1 MKKMSKLFAAALM
14 SLAAFGSAQAMDLTV
29 FDGTATSRTSPI
41 NVYYYDTPGSQS
53 QVIFPASDLTEMV
66 GCEINSMKFYLNNAP
81 TVTSEGEIRISLGYV
96 DVIEF
101 PNTSFF
107 TEGLTQVA
115 TYVIPSGATE
125 LLITFDT
132 PFMYTG
138 GNLLF
143 DAYLVTKG
151 NEISSSY
158 FYGVTPL
165 YYSANSRSQREKFL
179 PKTTFDYTPQ
189 EYKAVV
195 TPQEVN
201 FGAVSKGSVVNQE
214 VTLKNA
220 GRNAFTPTFGTI
232 AAPFSINAQPVEL
245 ASGESMTFSVA
256 FDAANAG
263 TYAESFTIDCGAAG
277 TITVPVAASCVTEVL
292 VADGTDKNAY
302 VPVIVLSYDATG
314 LNYTQMIYPASMLTA
329 LNGKKI
335 NSLTF
340 YTDAPMTKIS
350 GGKIQLS
357 LKEVDFTAFVDD
369 QVNDMTVVAEVTP
382 AFNGDEMLLT
392 FDTPFEYNGGNLAV
406 EVNVTEPG
414 EYDYYG
420 TGSYFMGQKMDEYV
434 SFYWDSYWGSGY
446 QSDFLPKATF
456 GYVDEVAPQPE
467 WEIGDVNHD
476 GKVAISD
483 VTALIDYLLGDTS
496 SAPAEA
502 NVNGDDGVTIADV
515 TALIDKL
522 LAGN

>member
-29 FDGTATSRTSPI
+29 FDGTETSRLEPI
-41 NVYYYDTPGSQS
+41 NIYWYDNSNNHS
-53 QVIFPASDLTEMV
+53 QVIFPESALTEMV
-66 GCEINSMKFYLNNAP
+66 GCEINSLKFYLDRNIS
-81 TVTSEGEIRISLGYV
+81 VTKDGVLQISLGVTEQDRY
-96 DVIEF
+96 
-101 PNTSFF
+101 TSSAYL
-107 TEGLTQVA
+107 TEGLTVV
-115 TYVIPSGATE
+115 TNYTIPDGVSE
-125 LLITFDT
+125 LEITFDQ
-132 PFMYTG
+132 PFMYNG
-138 GNLLF
+138 GNLVF
-143 DAYLVTKG
+143 DCNTITPG
-151 NEISSSY
+151 NEITGY
-158 FYGVTPL
+158 FYGVNP
-165 YYSANSRSQREKFL
+165 YYNSAISRDVLHQFL

-201 FGAVSKGSVVNQE
+201 FGAVSKGNVVNQE

-220 GRNAFTPTFGTI
+220 GRNAFTPAFGSI

-302 VPVIVLSYDATG
+302 VPVIIVNYNETG

-335 NSLTF
+335 NSLKF

-414 EYDYYG
+414 EYSYSG

-434 SFYWDSYWGSGY
+434 SFYWDSYWESGT
-446 QSDFLPKATF
+446 QSDFLPKANF

>member
-1 MKKMSKLFAAALM
+1 MSKFFAAALM

-29 FDGTATSRTSPI
+29 FDGSETSRTSPI
-41 NVYYYDTPGSQS
+41 NVYYYDTPGSRS
-53 QVIFPASDLTEMV
+53 QVIFPASELTEME
-66 GCEINSMKFYLNNAP
+66 GCEINSIKFYLDNPA
-81 TVTSEGEIRISLGYV
+81 TVTSEGEIRISLGGV
-96 DVIEF
+96 D
-101 PNTSFF
+101 TDTYSTASFF
-107 TEGLTQVA
+107 EVDMVQVA
-115 TYVIPSGATE
+115 TYVIPSGTTE

-132 PFMYTG
+132 PYMYTG

-143 DAYLVTKG
+143 DAYIATKG
-151 NEISSSY
+151 SEIARSY
-158 FYGVTPL
+158 FYGIKPL
-165 YYSANSRSQREKFL
+165 YYSAISRGQREQFL

-220 GRNAFTPTFGTI
+220 GGNAFTPAFGTI
-232 AAPFSINAQPVEL
+232 AAPFSIDAQPVEL
-245 ASGESMTFSVA
+245 ASGESMTFTVT

-263 TYAESFTIDCGAAG
+263 TFAESFTIDCGAAG
-277 TITVPVAASCVTEVL
+277 TITVPVAASCVTEVA
-292 VADGTDKNAY
+292 VADGTDKSGY
-302 VPVIVLSYDATG
+302 VPVIVLNYNETG

-335 NSLTF
+335 NNLKF

-357 LKEVDFTAFVDD
+357 LKEVDFTEFVDD
-369 QVNDMTVVAEVTP
+369 QVNEMTVVAEVVPVFDGTEMQL
-382 AFNGDEMLLT
+382 AFDA
-392 FDTPFEYNGGNLAV
+392 PFEYNGGNLAV
-406 EVNVTEPG
+406 EVKVTEPG
-414 EYDYYG
+414 DYNYSG
-420 TGSYFMGQKMDEYV
+420 TGSYFMGQNMDEYV
-434 SFYWDSYWGSGY
+434 SFYWDAYWGTGT
-446 QSDFLPKATF
+446 QSVFLPKATF
-456 GYVDEVAPQPE
+456 GYLDEVAPQPE

-476 GKVAISD
+476 HKVTIAD
-483 VTALIDYLLGDTS
+483 VTALIDYLLADPS

-502 NVNGDDGVTIADV
+502 DVNGVGGVSIADV

-522 LAGN
+522 LSGEN

>member
-1 MKKMSKLFAAALM
+1 MSKLFAAALM

-476 GKVAISD
+476 GKVAIND

>member
-1 MKKMSKLFAAALM
+1 MSKLFAAALM

-29 FDGTATSRTSPI
+29 FDGTEISRLEPI
-41 NVYYYDTPGSQS
+41 NIYYYDYSNNHS
-53 QVIFPASDLTEMV
+53 QVIFPESALTEMV
-66 GCEINSMKFYLNNAP
+66 GCEINSLKFYLDRNIS
-81 TVTSEGEIRISLGYV
+81 VTKDGVLQISLGVTEQDRY
-96 DVIEF
+96 
-101 PNTSFF
+101 TSSAYL
-107 TEGLTQVA
+107 TEGLTVV
-115 TYVIPSGATE
+115 TNYTIPNGVSE
-125 LLITFDT
+125 LEITFDQ
-132 PFMYTG
+132 PYMYNG
-138 GNLLF
+138 GNLVF
-143 DAYLVTKG
+143 DCNLMARDVLH
-151 NEISSSY
+151 
-158 FYGVTPL
+158 
-165 YYSANSRSQREKFL
+165 QFL

-220 GRNAFTPTFGTI
+220 GRNAFTPAFGSI

-245 ASGESMTFSVA
+245 ASGESMTFSVT

-502 NVNGDDGVTIADV
+502 NVNGDSVITIADV

>member
-1 MKKMSKLFAAALM
+1 MSKLFAAALM

-41 NVYYYDTPGSQS
+41 NVYYYDTPNSQS

-189 EYKAVV
+189 AYKAVV

-220 GRNAFTPTFGTI
+220 GLNAFTPAFGSI

-263 TYAESFTIDCGAAG
+263 TYAESFTVDCGAAG

-302 VPVIVLSYDATG
+302 VPVIVLNYNETG

-335 NSLTF
+335 NSLKF

-414 EYDYYG
+414 EYSYSG
-420 TGSYFMGQKMDEYV
+420 TGSYFLGMNMDESV
-434 SFYWDSYWGSGY
+434 SFYWDSYWGTGT
-446 QSDFLPKATF
+446 QTVFLPKATF

>member
-476 GKVAISD
+476 GKVAIND

>member
-1 MKKMSKLFAAALM
+1 
-14 SLAAFGSAQAMDLTV
+14 
-29 FDGTATSRTSPI
+29 
-41 NVYYYDTPGSQS
+41 
-53 QVIFPASDLTEMV
+53 MV
-66 GCEINSMKFYLNNAP
+66 A
-81 TVTSEGEIRISLGYV
+81 
-96 DVIEF
+96 
-101 PNTSFF
+101 
-107 TEGLTQVA
+107 
-115 TYVIPSGATE
+115 
-125 LLITFDT
+125 
-132 PFMYTG
+132 
-138 GNLLF
+138 
-143 DAYLVTKG
+143 G
-151 NEISSSY
+151 NEITGY
-158 FYGVTPL
+158 FYGVNP
-165 YYSANSRSQREKFL
+165 YYNSAISRDVLHQFL

-220 GRNAFTPTFGTI
+220 GRNAFTPAFGSI

-245 ASGESMTFSVA
+245 ASGESMTFSVT

-502 NVNGDDGVTIADV
+502 NVNGDSVITIADV

>member
-1 MKKMSKLFAAALM
+1 MKKMSKFCAAALM
-14 SLAAFGSAQAMDLTV
+14 AMATFGSAQAMDLTV
-29 FDGTATSRTSPI
+29 FEGSATSRTSPI

-53 QVIFPASDLTEMV
+53 QVIFPASELTEMV
-66 GCEINSMKFYLNNAP
+66 GCEINSMKLYLNNAP
-81 TVTSEGEIRISLGYV
+81 TVTSEGEIRISLGNV

-101 PNTSFF
+101 PNTNFF
-107 TEGLTQVA
+107 STDLTQVA

-132 PFMYTG
+132 PFMYNG

-143 DAYLVTKG
+143 DAYIATKG
-151 NEISSSY
+151 NEISNCY

-189 EYKAVV
+189 DYKAVV
-195 TPQEVN
+195 VPEVVD

-220 GRNAFTPTFGTI
+220 GLNAFTPAFGSI

-302 VPVIVLSYDATG
+302 VPVIVLNYNETG
-314 LNYTQMIYPASMLTA
+314 LNYTQMIYPASMMTA

-335 NSLTF
+335 NSLKF
-340 YTDAPMTKIS
+340 FADAPITKIS

-357 LKEVDFTAFVDD
+357 LKEVDFTEFVDD
-369 QVNDMTVVAEVTP
+369 QVNEMTVVAEVTP
-382 AFNGDEMLLT
+382 TFNGNEMLLT

-414 EYDYYG
+414 EYNYNG
-420 TGSYFMGQKMDEYV
+420 TGSYFLGMNMDESV
-434 SFYWDSYWGSGY
+434 SFYWDSYWGTGT
-446 QSDFLPKATF
+446 QTVFLPKATF
-456 GYVDEVAPQPE
+456 GYLDEVAPQPE
-467 WEIGDVNHD
+467 YEIGDVNHD
-476 GKVAISD
+476 HSVSIAD
-483 VTALIDYLLGDTS
+483 VTALIDLLLGGGE
-496 SAPAEA
+496 APAEA
-502 NVNGDDGVTIADV
+502 DVNGDTNVTIADV

-522 LAGN
+522 LSGN

>member
-1 MKKMSKLFAAALM
+1 MSKLFAAALM

-29 FDGTATSRTSPI
+29 FDGTETSRLEPI
-41 NVYYYDTPGSQS
+41 NIYWYDNSNNHS
-53 QVIFPASDLTEMV
+53 QVIFPESALTEMV
-66 GCEINSMKFYLNNAP
+66 GCEINSLKFYLDRNIS
-81 TVTSEGEIRISLGYV
+81 VTKDGLLQISLGVTEQDRYSSSTYV
-96 DVIEF
+96 
-101 PNTSFF
+101 S
-107 TEGLTQVA
+107 EGLTVV
-115 TYVIPSGATE
+115 TNYTIPNDVSE
-125 LLITFDT
+125 LEITFDQ
-132 PFMYTG
+132 PFMYNG
-138 GNLLF
+138 GNLVF
-143 DAYLVTKG
+143 DCNTITPG
-151 NEISSSY
+151 NEITGY
-158 FYGVTPL
+158 FYGVNP
-165 YYSANSRSQREKFL
+165 YYNSAISRDVLHQFL

-189 EYKAVV
+189 AYKAVV

-220 GRNAFTPTFGTI
+220 GLNAFTPAFGSI

-263 TYAESFTIDCGAAG
+263 TYAESFTVDCGAAG

-302 VPVIVLSYDATG
+302 VPVIVLNYNETG

-335 NSLTF
+335 NSLKF

-414 EYDYYG
+414 EYSYSG
-420 TGSYFMGQKMDEYV
+420 TGSYFLGMNMDESV
-434 SFYWDSYWGSGY
+434 SFYWDSYWGTGT
-446 QSDFLPKATF
+446 QTVFLPKATF

>member
-29 FDGTATSRTSPI
+29 FDGTETSRLEPI
-41 NVYYYDTPGSQS
+41 NIYWYDYQDNHT
-53 QVIFPASDLTEMV
+53 QVIFPESALTEML
-66 GCEINSMKFYLNNAP
+66 GCEINSLKFYLDRNISVNIAG
-81 TVTSEGEIRISLGYV
+81 VQKISLGITEQDRYTSSTYV
-96 DVIEF
+96 
-101 PNTSFF
+101 S
-107 TEGLTQVA
+107 EGLAVVTNY
-115 TYVIPSGATE
+115 TIPNDVSE
-125 LLITFDT
+125 LEITFDQ
-132 PFMYTG
+132 PFMYNG
-138 GNLLF
+138 GNLVF
-143 DAYLVTKG
+143 DCNTITPG
-151 NEISSSY
+151 NEITGY
-158 FYGVTPL
+158 FYGVNP
-165 YYSANSRSQREKFL
+165 YYNSAISRGTMHQFL

-220 GRNAFTPTFGTI
+220 GRNAFTPAFGSI

-302 VPVIVLSYDATG
+302 VPVIVLNYNDTG

-329 LNGKKI
+329 LSGKKI

-340 YTDAPMTKIS
+340 YADAPMTKIS

-357 LKEVDFTAFVDD
+357 LKEIDFTEFVDD

-414 EYDYYG
+414 EYNYSG
-420 TGSYFMGQKMDEYV
+420 TGGYFMGQKMDEYV
-434 SFYWDSYWGSGY
+434 SFYWDSYYETGY
-446 QSDFLPKATF
+446 LSDFLPKATF